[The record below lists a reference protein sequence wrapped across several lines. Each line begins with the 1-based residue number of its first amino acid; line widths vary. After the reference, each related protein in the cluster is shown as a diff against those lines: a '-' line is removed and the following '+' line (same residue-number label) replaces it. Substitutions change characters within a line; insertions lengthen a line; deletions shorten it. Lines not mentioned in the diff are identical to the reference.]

1 MIRFIFFEKRENL
14 PILWNLVKLSK
25 MKFHETSEIIFNF
38 ENLWNFLSLP
48 LGYTKSSLMF
58 SPVIHIHN
66 LLLDMVIAEFSLKFI
81 QLLKF

>member
-38 ENLWNFLSLP
+38 ENLWNFLSHMWDNP
-48 LGYTKSSLMF
+48 Y
-58 SPVIHIHN
+58 IHG
-66 LLLDMVIAEFSLKFI
+66 FPR
-81 QLLKF
+81 